1 MLPKYSC
8 ICGFPLKDDWLTRG
22 CTLRKKILVL
32 PKASWLGWDFTSNAI
47 SMLGFVLAWVCMY
60 FVHSVINTVNSYMQ
74 LCLEG
79 SFLVAI
85 PHLCSLHSFFPFSHN
100 NPLSLGRR
108 KCSICVLFRAEHSEV
123 SYSLSLGQLW
133 ISVLITIYCKQKLL
147 WWELRDTLTLWVKCY
162 VIQSLILCLSRIVV
176 VGFLLGPMTCL
187 A

>member
-1 MLPKYSC
+1 MLPKYSW
-8 ICGFPLKDDWLTRG
+8 ICGFPLKHDWLTRG

-108 KCSICVLFRAEHSEV
+108 KCSICVLFRDEHSEV
-123 SYSLSLGQLW
+123 SWPAVDLCVNNYLLQTEASL
-133 ISVLITIYCKQKLL
+133 V
-147 WWELRDTLTLWVKCY
+147 RVKRY
-162 VIQSLILCLSRIVV
+162 INSMGKMLCHSKFNTVS
-176 VGFLLGPMTCL
+176 
-187 A
+187 